1 MVSGFSFSDV
11 GEIFFRILDS
21 LGSSIFFV
29 YDFFATNKN
38 TSFFLTLLAIVIT
51 IGSINWT
58 IWIIRKVRSL
68 FYSPFTGEFEAE
80 TSVVIP
86 VYKEKK
92 HILIETIESILKNNP
107 SEIIL
112 VLDSGEIENMELLK
126 TRYAKNPKIKPF
138 FFDKPGKRPALVYG
152 IRKTK
157 SEIVVLVDSDTQW
170 ASEDFLKNLII
181 PFQYENVGGVGTRQ
195 RPREIVT
202 LAHRIINW
210 SLDIKY
216 TDYISSD
223 SLSGAI
229 LCLSGR
235 TAAYRRSAI
244 LPVLNR
250 LENDYFLWH
259 KSLGGDDARLTTLVL
274 EQNYKTVYQDNVIA
288 ESDFSPHL
296 TTYLKQ
302 KVRWSRNSFRTYIK
316 SFFSSWP
323 YRQRRYYYLMAAYH
337 TLVPGLTLLLSLALF
352 VYSIYLGIFT
362 FTAVWIAWAFLSRGI
377 KSFSHLRKKPSDI
390 VLLPVIVIYFY
401 ALSFIKLYAFF
412 TMTRERWAGSR
423 TNYKI
428 RRGVRVENRHEK
440 ISKKYLPAP
449 QIEVRQ

>member
-1 MVSGFSFSDV
+1 MTNGFSFSDV
-11 GEIFFRILDS
+11 GEIFFIVLDS
-21 LGSSIFFV
+21 LGSFV
-29 YDFFATNKN
+29 FYLYDFLATNEN
-38 TSFFLTLLAIVIT
+38 TSLFLTLLAIVIT

-68 FYSPFTGEFEAE
+68 FYTPFTGEYKAE

-92 HILIETIESILKNNP
+92 HILIETIESILKNDP

-112 VLDSGEIENMELLK
+112 VLDQAETENMEMLK
-126 TRYAKNPKIKPF
+126 TNYSKNSKVKSF
-138 FFDKPGKRPALVYG
+138 FFDKPGKRPALVFG
-152 IRKTK
+152 IKKTK
-157 SEIVVLVDSDTQW
+157 GEIVVLVDSDTQW
-170 ASEDFLKNLII
+170 VSKDFLKNLLI

-195 RPREIVT
+195 RPREIKT
-202 LAHRIINW
+202 LAHRIIDW
-210 SLDIKY
+210 ALDIKY
-216 TDYISSD
+216 TDYVSSD

-235 TAAYRRSAI
+235 TAAYRKSAI
-244 LPVLNR
+244 IPVLDR

-274 EQNYKTVYQDNVIA
+274 EKNYKTVYQDNVIA

-296 TTYLKQ
+296 MTYLKQ

-337 TLVPGLTLLLSLALF
+337 TIVPGLTLLLSFALF
-352 VYSIYLGIFT
+352 IYSIYLGIFA
-362 FTAVWIAWAFLSRGI
+362 FTAVWIVWAFISRGI

-390 VLLPVIVIYFY
+390 ALFPVIVVYFY
-401 ALSFIKLYAFF
+401 VLSLIKLYAFF

-428 RRGVRVENRHEK
+428 RRGVRVENRQEK
-440 ISKKYLPAP
+440 ISKKYLGAP
-449 QIEVRQ
+449 QIEVRR